1 MFFVV
6 QRVRERR
13 GKRNGRRNSPYL
25 WKLSKTQVLLL
36 PPLLLLLLL
45 LIKTF
50 TRMHTFLLRLS
61 LFARMCVWGVFAP
74 QRLIFRF
81 KAKHFHIMLIRT
93 YSHIRVFC
101 FCLCS
106 FLSAI
111 VHVWVCLFLMSVF
124 SFCRRRRRRCLQQTH
139 YETEFAS
146 RDHFSSRLTLCVCV
160 RMIFMTAA
168 LGCDVVVVLILLFL
182 FYWFS
187 NFIRGLCGFSFVVVV
202 FVYLIAR

>member
-1 MFFVV
+1 M
-6 QRVRERR
+6 REREGR

-36 PPLLLLLLL
+36 PSLLLLLLL
-45 LIKTF
+45 LIKTL

-61 LFARMCVWGVFAP
+61 LFARMCVWGVFSP

-106 FLSAI
+106 FLS
-111 VHVWVCLFLMSVF
+111 
-124 SFCRRRRRRCLQQTH
+124 RRCLQQTQ
-139 YETEFAS
+139 YRTEFAS

-160 RMIFMTAA
+160 CAYDFMTAA

-202 FVYLIAR
+202 FVYLLAR